1 MSQACD
7 TGSAS
12 YYNGG
17 MTETPTLAPQL
28 RNLRRLLGLRA
39 IEVAGQAGA
48 IAIAV
53 YGIGMVLPTAI
64 LLTLTAGLALVAL
77 FTWWRTRQ
85 PWPVTDAEL
94 AGHLLIDIGVLTGLL
109 YFTGGSTNPFVTL
122 YLLPLSIAAAML
134 PAAYTWSVAGAT
146 LACYTFLLF
155 RHLPLPQGPGS
166 FALLATLFPG
176 GLSGEHDAH
185 GAQADFNLHVLGM
198 WFNFALSA
206 VLIAW
211 FVARM
216 AQSLRERD
224 RRLAAAREAALRNE
238 QLVALGTL
246 AAGAAHELGT
256 PLSTIAVIAKELER
270 DHAHDAALVADLH
283 LLRAQAERCKTVLTS
298 LSARAETATCIAC
311 EDYLRQLIEQWQLLR
326 PQVKVSAHFAGT
338 QPAPELTVE
347 RTLDQALLNLLNNA
361 ADVSPQGIEFDG
373 RWDAAQLTLEIR
385 DRGPGISAEVAARAG
400 EAFFTTKGSD
410 GGLGI
415 GLFLANATIERFGGK
430 VNLFN
435 REGGG
440 ACVRVMLTLRPSI

>member
-1 MSQACD
+1 
-7 TGSAS
+7 
-12 YYNGG
+12 
-17 MTETPTLAPQL
+17 
-28 RNLRRLLGLRA
+28 
-39 IEVAGQAGA
+39 
-48 IAIAV
+48 
-53 YGIGMVLPTAI
+53 
-64 LLTLTAGLALVAL
+64 
-77 FTWWRTRQ
+77 
-85 PWPVTDAEL
+85 
-94 AGHLLIDIGVLTGLL
+94 
-109 YFTGGSTNPFVTL
+109 PFVTL

-134 PAAYTWSVAGAT
+134 PAAYSWSVAGAT

-155 RHLPLPQGPGS
+155 RHLPFPQGPGS

-256 PLSTIAVIAKELER
+256 PLSTIVVIAKELER

-298 LSARAETATCIAC
+298 LSARAEAATCIAC
-311 EDYLRQLIEQWQLLR
+311 EDYLRQLIEQWQLIR
-326 PQVKVSAHFAGT
+326 PQVKISTHFAGS
-338 QPAPELTVE
+338 QPVPRLAVE

-361 ADVSPQGIEFDG
+361 ADASPEGIELAG
-373 RWDAAQLTLEIR
+373 RWDAAQLTLEIL

-400 EAFFTTKGSD
+400 EAFFTTKSPG

-415 GLFLANATIERFGGK
+415 GLFLANATIERFGGAVK
-430 VNLFN
+430 LFN
-435 REGGG
+435 REQGGV
-440 ACVRVMLTLRPSI
+440 CVRVILPLRPAT